1 MEGVMKIKIS
11 AVLSMAL
18 IGACAIA
25 TQASAA
31 MVTDTVDF
39 GATGFTTGVGT
50 GSAPTDPVIGSFTI
64 TFDPTQTYAD
74 PTTAGITL
82 NSLNIALDSPIGF
95 YYSPT
100 GASAGELFVGGVQDG
115 VCCVQISPTLY
126 NDFYLHI
133 TNFSTDPAFEQLGYT
148 TPSGYWYTT
157 GMDGSISV
165 TPVNPAPE
173 IDPGSAASSLIL
185 LLGALMVF
193 TGRRGSKAAAAA

>member
-1 MEGVMKIKIS
+1 MSIKS
-11 AVLSMAL
+11 QAVLSMVL

-25 TQASAA
+25 TTQSSAA
-31 MVTDTVDF
+31 TVTDTVDF
-39 GATGFTTGVGT
+39 SATGFTTGVGT
-50 GSAPTDPVIGSFTI
+50 GSAPTDPVTGSFTI
-64 TFDPTQTYAD
+64 TFDPSLTYAD

-82 NSLNIALDSPIGF
+82 NNLNIALGSQIGF

-100 GASAGELFVGGVQDG
+100 GASAGELFVGGIQDG

-157 GMDGSISV
+157 GTAGSTISV
-165 TPVNPAPE
+165 SPVTSAPE
-173 IDPGSAASSLIL
+173 IDPASAASGLTL
-185 LLGALMVF
+185 LLGALMVLR
-193 TGRRGSKAAAAA
+193 GRRGSKLEGAAA